1 MTLTNAAN
9 APVGKI
15 SRKIGKNTK
24 TWQIFE
30 ALFLDPSMT
39 YPHTIS
45 PIPRGEA
52 INLAIGLNC
61 CNRQWA
67 EEQSLPRD
75 FIQFSAKAIKGL
87 TEADWALEISTNHR
101 QQRTSSPGWMDKFLP
116 SPSPSP
122 DTASSSPRDEASPPV
137 KAPSSLVQDEPSH
150 FDKELEAWM
159 KGGEGEAK

>member
-1 MTLTNAAN
+1 MTIAN

-15 SRKIGKNTK
+15 SRRIGKNTK

-30 ALFLDPSMT
+30 ALFLGPEMS

-75 FIQFSAKAIKGL
+75 FIQFSAKAIKGPDD
-87 TEADWALEISTNHR
+87 ASWALEISTNHR
-101 QQRTSSPGWMDKFLP
+101 QQRTSSANWMDKFLP
-116 SPSPSP
+116 SSPSPSP
-122 DTASSSPRDEASPPV
+122 DTTSSSQGDEL
-137 KAPSSLVQDEPSH
+137 APSVRAPVQDEPSH
-150 FDKELEAWM
+150 FDAVLEAWM
-159 KGGEGEAK
+159 KGAEGEGEKEA